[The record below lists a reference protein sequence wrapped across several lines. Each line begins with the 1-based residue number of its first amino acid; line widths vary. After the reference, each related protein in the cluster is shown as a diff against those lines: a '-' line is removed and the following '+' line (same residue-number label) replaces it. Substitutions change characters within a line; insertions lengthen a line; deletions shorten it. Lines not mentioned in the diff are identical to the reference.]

1 MRALRPHGNI
11 MENRITVE
19 TINLTTGYRGRRSD
33 HVVTDNISAALR
45 SGELTCLLGPNGAG
59 KSTLL
64 RTLSGFLAPIG
75 GEVRVNGRP
84 LREYSDQE
92 LAQELSVVLTDR
104 PRLENMTVADL
115 VALGRS
121 PYTGFWGRGT
131 DKDRA
136 IVEESMA
143 LVGIS
148 HMRSRMIPTLS
159 DGERQK
165 TMIAKALAQT
175 TPVIFLD
182 EPTAFLDYPSKVE
195 VMRLLHDLSR
205 SQDKTIFLSTHD
217 LDLALQ
223 LADKVWIVD
232 KNKPISIGTPE
243 DLALNGQIVE
253 FFCRDG
259 VAFNSHTGLFE
270 LDMPCDDRIALT
282 GSQPY
287 MDMAAKALRRY
298 GILATSEEPHE
309 HTVRADKEG
318 FVIDGRRED
327 SIEGMLETV
336 KSLMK

>member
-1 MRALRPHGNI
+1 MLARGPHCNI

-19 TINLTTGYRGRRSD
+19 TINLTTGYRGRHSD
-33 HVVTDNISAALR
+33 HVVTDKISAALH

-121 PYTGFWGRGT
+121 PYTGFWGRGS

-148 HMRSRMIPTLS
+148 NMRSRMIPTLS

-195 VMRLLHDLSR
+195 MMRLLHDLSR

-232 KNKPISIGTPE
+232 KNRPISIGTPE
-243 DLALNGQIVE
+243 DLALNGQITE

-259 VAFNSHTGLFE
+259 VAFNSRTGLFE
-270 LDMPCDDRIALT
+270 LDMPCHDRIALT

-287 MDMAAKALRRY
+287 MAMAAKALRRY
-298 GILATSEEPHE
+298 GILATSAEPQE
-309 HTVRADKEG
+309 HTVKADKEG

>member
-1 MRALRPHGNI
+1 

-19 TINLTTGYRGRRSD
+19 TIDLTTGYRSRNSD
-33 HVVTDNISAALR
+33 HVVTDNISAALH

-64 RTLSGFLAPIG
+64 RTLSGFLSPLK

-84 LREYSDQE
+84 LREYTDQE
-92 LAQELSVVLTDR
+92 LAKELSVVLTDR

-115 VALGRS
+115 VSLGRS

-143 LVGIS
+143 LVGVE

-243 DLALNGQIVE
+243 DLALKGWIEE

-259 VAFNSHTGLFE
+259 VAFNPCTGLFE
-270 LDMPCDDRIALT
+270 LDMPCHDRIALT

-287 MDMAAKALRRY
+287 MAMAAKALRRY
-298 GILATSEEPHE
+298 GILATSDERHE
-309 HTVRADKEG
+309 HTVKADSEG
-318 FVIDGRRED
+318 FDIDGHHVD
-327 SIEGMLETV
+327 SIEGMLEVV
-336 KSLMK
+336 KSLIR